1 MMLPKRRLSG
11 LKKLGGKLRRGQR
24 QRGIGLR
31 RIRMIGRMIVSTIT
45 RMLDGALD
53 IENPETDSVA
63 FLWNMERLDGFGLG
77 RGSLEEG
84 YARAKSPA
92 VLIELYNTCN
102 NRIIEL
108 NASTPLSGV
117 YKCHQRLFNLFTTH
131 TLRPPQIVFCTFPFI
146 IFLSD
151 RFPFYAKSLALW
163 SISFCTRTILAFGQV
178 LEVF

>member
-63 FLWNMERLDGFGLG
+63 FLWNTERLDGLEFG
-77 RGSLEEG
+77 
-84 YARAKSPA
+84 
-92 VLIELYNTCN
+92 
-102 NRIIEL
+102 
-108 NASTPLSGV
+108 
-117 YKCHQRLFNLFTTH
+117 
-131 TLRPPQIVFCTFPFI
+131 
-146 IFLSD
+146 
-151 RFPFYAKSLALW
+151 
-163 SISFCTRTILAFGQV
+163 
-178 LEVF
+178 